1 MRIALLHYSYSP
13 KAFSENL
20 SPVDE
25 EFCLA
30 PPIIL
35 AYVAGILERSGHKVM
50 LLDARA
56 LGLSK
61 EQALEKIRNFSPHM
75 LGFRSETYHFH
86 DALEWVSYLKT
97 RLRIP
102 VFTGGVN
109 MDLYPKETL
118 SHDEIDYGIVGEAIE
133 ALPLFLRALENGD
146 ELSGLPALAYKDKD
160 GYIRINPAP
169 IKQVDF
175 DSYPHPARHLLP
187 NEKYYSFISQRR
199 NFTIML
205 TSTGCPFKC
214 TFCAIPSSYRFRSP
228 GSVIEEVQS
237 CYRDYNI
244 REIDFF
250 DAVLFMPRPRI
261 MEILRRLKNLKLDLE
276 WSCRA
281 RVDLTDDEMLKAA
294 SEAGCRQIY
303 YGIESVEQDVL
314 NRINKNIAPEK
325 IVRAISLSKKYGI
338 RAMGF
343 FMIGN
348 SGDTVE
354 SVRNTIRF
362 AKRLDLDFIQVCRAI
377 AKPGTQ
383 LDKEMIKST
392 GIDFW
397 REHVLG
403 NKIEERLPSPW
414 TGLSERQKAAL
425 TKEFYLKFY
434 FRPTIIFRRL
444 RQLKSLVEFFR
455 YLRVGLKVFAHKSEL
470 YSSFVTNTAD
480 AQCYLNQSSSFL
492 AQAQNKRVAVVMP
505 TYNEK
510 ENISGMIAE
519 VKKVLPQAHLVIV
532 DDESVDGTAEA
543 VRRAAQDFTGIHL
556 ISRKGKKGLGLAYR
570 EGFRYVLSELDAD
583 YIFEMDADFSHN
595 PRYLPVFL
603 HYAEFYDLVTGS
615 RFLNKVSIKN
625 RKIWRNVISK
635 SAKWFVNMLI
645 GMDLTDVTTGY
656 KCFKRDAL
664 KRIRLDGL
672 QSRGY
677 AFQVEGS
684 FAIKRSGGRIKEIP
698 ILFVERSRGRSK
710 MSLNIMLE
718 AAWLIMKLSLKRLK
732 G

>member
-1 MRIALLHYSYSP
+1 MRIALILPPYQT

-35 AYVAGILERSGHKVM
+35 AYVAAILEKSGHTVM

-61 EQALEKIRNFSPHM
+61 EQALEIIKDFSADI
-75 LGFRSETYHFH
+75 LGFRAETYHFH
-86 DALEWVSYLKT
+86 DALDWISYLKFH
-97 RLRIP
+97 LRIP
-102 VFTGGVN
+102 VFTGGIN
-109 MDLYPKETL
+109 MTLYPKETL
-118 SHDEIDYGIVGEAIE
+118 SHDEIDYGIIGEAIVS
-133 ALPLFLRALENGD
+133 LPMFIRALENGD
-146 ELSGLPALAYKDKD
+146 DFKNFPGIAYKDKENN
-160 GYIRINPAP
+160 IFINPGPA
-169 IKQVDF
+169 KFVDF
-175 DSYPHPARHLLP
+175 DSYPFPARHLLP
-187 NEKYYSFISQRR
+187 NEKYYSFISQRK

-214 TFCAIPSSYRFRSP
+214 TFCAIPSVYRFRSP
-228 GSVIEEVQS
+228 KSVIDEIEV
-237 CYRDYNI
+237 CYSDFNI

-250 DAVLFMPRPRI
+250 DAVLFMPRDRVL
-261 MEILRRLKNLKLDLE
+261 EIFRQLKKRKLDLE

-281 RVDLTDDEMLKAA
+281 RVDIVDDEMLKEAA
-294 SEAGCRQIY
+294 GVGCRQIY
-303 YGIESVEQDVL
+303 YGIESAEQDVL
-314 NRINKNIAPEK
+314 NRINKNIAPE
-325 IVRAISLSKKYGI
+325 RAVSAIRLSKKYGI

-354 SVRNTIRF
+354 SVKNSIGF
-362 AKRLDLDFIQVCRAI
+362 AKKLDLDFIQVCRAI

-383 LDKEMIKST
+383 LDMEMIKST

-414 TGLSERQKAAL
+414 TGLTERQKAAL

-434 FRPTIIFRRL
+434 FRPRIILRRL
-444 RQLKSLVEFFR
+444 CQLKSLTELLR
-455 YLRVGLKVFAHKSEL
+455 YIRVGLKVFTHRSEL
-470 YSSFVTNTAD
+470 YSAFVTDTAD
-480 AQCYLNQSSSFL
+480 AQDYLNQSSRFL
-492 AQAQNKRVAVVMP
+492 PEAQKKRVAVVIP

-510 ENISGMIAE
+510 DNIAGIISS
-519 VKKVLPQAHLVIV
+519 VKKILPQASLVIV
-532 DDESVDGTAEA
+532 DDDSSDGTADI
-543 VRRAAQDFTGIHL
+543 VSGCSRDYSGVHL
-556 ISRKGKKGLGLAYR
+556 IRRKGSKGLGFAYR
-570 EGFRYVLSELDAD
+570 EGFKYVLSKLDAD

-595 PRYLPVFL
+595 PSYLPIFL
-603 HYAEFYDLVTGS
+603 YYAEFYDLVTGS

-625 RKIWRNVISK
+625 RKMWRNFVSK
-635 SAKWFVNMLI
+635 STKWFVNMLI
-645 GMDLTDVTTGY
+645 GMELTDVTTGY

-664 KRIRLDGL
+664 EKIALDKIK
-672 QSRGY
+672 SRGY
-677 AFQVEGS
+677 VFQIEGS
-684 FAIKRSGGRIKEIP
+684 FNIKRLGGKIKEIP
-698 ILFVERSRGRSK
+698 ILFVERSLGSSK
-710 MSLNIMLE
+710 MSLGIMLE
-718 AAWLIMKLSLKRLK
+718 AVWLIMKLSIKRLM